1 MTLQADTHCN
11 LQKMAGLSLALVL
24 LLDFSLLSRAQS
36 VSPLQVLA
44 ANRVYG
50 PDGPW
55 QAVTV
60 QLGTPAQQLDLYPGG
75 VFQSPILTDQLCQ
88 DTSESPCGSGG
99 LFDTGKSET
108 IDDTSISF
116 GRGDSG
122 TSTQWT
128 YGAMLLSYSNS
139 STIRD
144 NLQLS
149 GQDVANI
156 SVTIYPKITMVY
168 PDGNYP
174 LQLGELALGPKVNQS
189 FGIGPDVPAINASLI
204 PGYLAAQNAIPS
216 SSFGL
221 HVGIA
226 AEEFKLNLSLWLGG
240 YDASRIVGPVSSQLT
255 KGDAASDFVIDLLD
269 IGIGV
274 DHGGSPFSYSSREGL
289 LSSGNSLISSAGIP
303 VIMNPSSPY
312 LYLPNST
319 CAAIAEDLPVTYN
332 AGKALYFW
340 NIEDPQYT
348 RIVTSPTYLSF
359 VFRRGPTGNLTIKAP
374 FQLFNLTLEA
384 PLVSNPTPYFPCQP
398 PQAQGGSYS
407 LGRAFLQAAFIGV
420 SWTGQGNS
428 EWYLAQAP
436 GPNTDSN
443 PHRMPLTIASP
454 IGLSNNWADTWRGYW
469 TALPNSTVSATPGN
483 TSSPRSSPSTL
494 PTQKSHSLPGD
505 AIAGIAVGAVCA
517 VLVAIGVAVLLL
529 RRRRGGNPRAVQP
542 NAEGINDT
550 RVEQYPLAQYW
561 KTGEE
566 TVGQPRTEDPIL
578 ELPADEY
585 RGNNQTQLS

>member
-1 MTLQADTHCN
+1 
-11 LQKMAGLSLALVL
+11 MAGLSLALVL

-36 VSPLQVLA
+36 GPPLQVSA
-44 ANRVYG
+44 SNRVYG

-75 VFQSPILTDQLCQ
+75 VFQSRILTNQLCQ
-88 DTSESPCGSGG
+88 ETSESPCGSGG
-99 LFDTGKSET
+99 LFDTENSKT
-108 IDDTSISF
+108 IDDTSIRF

-122 TSTQWT
+122 TSTLWT

-139 STIRD
+139 SIIRD
-144 NLQLS
+144 DLQLS
-149 GQDVANI
+149 GQNVANF
-156 SVTIYPKITMVY
+156 SMAIYPNINIVY

-174 LQLGELALGPKVNQS
+174 LQLGELSLGPVVNQS
-189 FGIGPDVPAINASLI
+189 FPSGANVPVINASLI

-221 HVGIA
+221 HVGIV

-240 YDASRIVGPVSSQLT
+240 YDASRIVGPVSSQAT

-289 LSSGNSLISSAGIP
+289 LSSENSSISSDGIP
-303 VIMNPSSPY
+303 VTMNPSSPY

-319 CAAIAEDLPVTYN
+319 CAAIVKDLPVTYN

-359 VFRRGPTGNLTIKAP
+359 IFRGPTGNLTINAP

-420 SWTGQGNS
+420 SWAGQGVS

-436 GPNTDSN
+436 GPNTDST
-443 PHRMPLTIASP
+443 PQSIPMTMTSP

-469 TALPNSTVSATPGN
+469 TPLPNSTVSAIPGS

-494 PTQKSHSLPGD
+494 PTQKSNSLPGGT
-505 AIAGIAVGAVCA
+505 IAGIAIGAVCA
-517 VLVAIGVAVLLL
+517 VLVAIGVAVLVL

-542 NAEGINDT
+542 HTGGNNDT
-550 RVEQYPLAQYW
+550 KVEQYPLAQYW

>member
-1 MTLQADTHCN
+1 
-11 LQKMAGLSLALVL
+11 
-24 LLDFSLLSRAQS
+24 
-36 VSPLQVLA
+36 
-44 ANRVYG
+44 
-50 PDGPW
+50 
-55 QAVTV
+55 
-60 QLGTPAQQLDLYPGG
+60 
-75 VFQSPILTDQLCQ
+75 
-88 DTSESPCGSGG
+88 
-99 LFDTGKSET
+99 
-108 IDDTSISF
+108 
-116 GRGDSG
+116 
-122 TSTQWT
+122 
-128 YGAMLLSYSNS
+128 MLLSYSKS
-139 STIRD
+139 SIILD

-149 GQDVANI
+149 GQNVANF
-156 SVTIYPKITMVY
+156 SVTIYPSITMVY

-174 LQLGELALGPKVNQS
+174 LQLGELSLGPLVNQS
-189 FGIGPDVPAINASLI
+189 FSSVPAINASLI

-221 HVGIA
+221 HVGIV
-226 AEEFKLNLSLWLGG
+226 AEGFKLDLSLWLGG
-240 YDASRIVGPVSSQLT
+240 YDASRIVGPVSSQST

-274 DHGGSPFSYSSREGL
+274 DHGGSPFSYTSREGL
-289 LSSGNSLISSAGIP
+289 LSSENSSISSDGIP
-303 VIMNPSSPY
+303 VTMNPSSPY

-319 CAAIAEDLPVTYN
+319 CAAIAKDLPVTYN

-359 VFRRGPTGNLTIKAP
+359 VFRRPTENLTINAP

-398 PQAQGGSYS
+398 PQAPGGSYS

-420 SWTGQGNS
+420 SWPGQGAG

-436 GPNTDSN
+436 GPNTDST
-443 PHRMPLTIASP
+443 PQSMPMTSTSP
-454 IGLSNNWADTWRGYW
+454 IGLSNDWADTWSGYW
-469 TALPNSTVSATPGN
+469 TALPNSTVSAIPGS
-483 TSSPRSSPSTL
+483 TSTL
-494 PTQKSHSLPGD
+494 PAHKPHALPGGT
-505 AIAGIAVGAVCA
+505 IAGIAVGAVCA

-529 RRRRGGNPRAVQP
+529 RHRRGGNPRVVQP
-542 NAEGINDT
+542 HTEGKNDT

-566 TVGQPRTEDPIL
+566 TVGQPRTEDAIRELPAEEAAIR

-585 RGNNQTQLS
+585 RGNNQTQLSE

>member
-1 MTLQADTHCN
+1 
-11 LQKMAGLSLALVL
+11 MAGLSLVLVL
-24 LLDFSLLSRAQS
+24 FLDFSLLSRAQS
-36 VSPLQVLA
+36 GPEPLQVLA

-55 QAVTV
+55 QAVSV
-60 QLGTPAQQLDLYPGG
+60 QLGTPAKNLDLYPGG
-75 VFQSPILTDQLCQ
+75 TFQSPILSNQLCQ

-99 LFDTGKSET
+99 LFDPEDSET

-122 TSTQWT
+122 ISTQWT
-128 YGAMLLSYSNS
+128 YGAMLLSYSKS
-139 STIRD
+139 SIIRD

-149 GQDVANI
+149 SQNVANF
-156 SVTIYPKITMVY
+156 SVTIYPNITMVY

-174 LQLGELALGPKVNQS
+174 LQLGELSLGPVVNQS
-189 FGIGPDVPAINASLI
+189 FSGINASLI
-204 PGYLAAQNAIPS
+204 PGYLAAQKTIPS
-216 SSFGL
+216 NSFGL
-221 HVGIA
+221 HIGIV
-226 AEEFKLNLSLWLGG
+226 AEAFKLDLSLWLGG
-240 YDASRIVGPVSSQLT
+240 YDASRIVGPVSSQSP
-255 KGDAASDFVIDLLD
+255 KGDAESDFIIDLLD

-274 DHGGSPFSYSSREGL
+274 DNGGSPFSYSSQEGL
-289 LSSGNSLISSAGIP
+289 LSSGNSSISSDGIP
-303 VIMNPSSPY
+303 VTMNPSSPY

-319 CAAIAEDLPVTYN
+319 CAAIAKDLPVTYN

-340 NIEDPQYT
+340 NIDDPQYT
-348 RIVTSPTYLSF
+348 RIVSSPTYLSF
-359 VFRRGPTGNLTIKAP
+359 VFRGHTGNLTINAP

-398 PQAQGGSYS
+398 PQAPGGSYS

-420 SWTGQGNS
+420 SWAGQGLG

-443 PHRMPLTIASP
+443 PQSTPLTSTSP
-454 IGLSNNWADTWRGYW
+454 IGLSNDWADTWRGHW
-469 TALPNSTVSATPGN
+469 TALPNSTVSAIPGS
-483 TSSPRSSPSTL
+483 TSSPTTTPATTSSTL
-494 PTQKSHSLPGD
+494 AIQISHSLPGG

-542 NAEGINDT
+542 NTEGNNGT
-550 RVEQYPLAQYW
+550 KVEQYPLAQYW

-566 TVGQPRTEDPIL
+566 TVERPRTEDPIR
-578 ELPADEY
+578 ELP
-585 RGNNQTQLS
+585 G